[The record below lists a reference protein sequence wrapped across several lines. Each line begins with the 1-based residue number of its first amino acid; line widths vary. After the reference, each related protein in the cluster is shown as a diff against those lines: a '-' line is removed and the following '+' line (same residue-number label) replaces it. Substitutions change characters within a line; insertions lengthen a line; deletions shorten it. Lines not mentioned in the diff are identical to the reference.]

1 MQNYPQMQTPM
12 QTYTVP
18 PKIVYN
24 NQGNVPAANQ
34 TTQNLPQTTP
44 SVPMAHIPLEQ
55 DVLSLS
61 TKPDSNIS
69 LNTTQNKAASP
80 VNAELNA
87 QMPAPDLKNNN
98 QNLPQTEENNVKET
112 PLPSLNI
119 GVVDAPNNG
128 SKTPVIDDIN
138 ARAQELEAMDN
149 INPSNPTLNNQNNS
163 PVPQTLGKKP
173 LSAGKLSAYLSL
185 GSLGLI
191 LAMIVPKGISKIIKL
206 IKHK

>member
-1 MQNYPQMQTPM
+1 MQNYPQMQAPT
-12 QTYTVP
+12 QIYTVP

-24 NQGNVPAANQ
+24 NQGNIPAANQ
-34 TTQNLPQTTP
+34 TAQNTSQAAP

-61 TKPDSNIS
+61 TKPDFNIS
-69 LNTTQNKAASP
+69 LNETQNKAISP

-87 QMPAPDLKNNN
+87 QMPAPDIKNDI
-98 QNLPQTEENNVKET
+98 QNTPQEADNGAKET

-128 SKTPVIDDIN
+128 SRTPVIDDIN

-149 INPSNPTLNNQNNS
+149 INPSNPELNNQNNS
-163 PVPQTLGKKP
+163 PVPQALGKKP

-191 LAMIVPKGISKIIKL
+191 LAMIIPKGISKIAKL